1 MPRHF
6 RRPWQR
12 EYSCDC
18 TTGAPKVA
26 FRETASRKATFSDTH
41 KKQSGGAAQY
51 GKVEGYLEP
60 LDEDVRADRACQ
72 AVPRVCDM
80 LCLPARAKPCRAC
93 VICYVFL
100 ARRLPALALPPRSL
114 GHRGSSS
121 ATR

>member
-1 MPRHF
+1 MSVPRLF

-26 FRETASRKATFSDTH
+26 FRETASRKATFSYTH
-41 KKQSGGAAQY
+41 KKQSGGAGQY

-60 LDEDVRADRACQ
+60 LDEDVRADCTRHA
-72 AVPRVCDM
+72 APRNAFLDRRW
-80 LCLPARAKPCRAC
+80 PAS
-93 VICYVFL
+93 VSS
-100 ARRLPALALPPRSL
+100 PRGL
-114 GHRGSSS
+114 GRRGSSS